1 MTVAIY
7 PGTFDPITNGHL
19 DIVQRASK
27 LFERVILGGYEKSNK
42 HLIFTTEERVD
53 LARRAVVIIPNVEVK
68 LFSGLAVEFARTE
81 KAQVM
86 IRGLRM
92 NADFEKE
99 FEMALMNRKLAPD
112 LDLLCLMASQ
122 EHSFLSSSI
131 LKEIAV
137 NGGSI
142 GHLAPAIV
150 VEALQKKVMVDE
162 DGNSKVEIVSLRD

>member
-19 DIVQRASK
+19 DIVTRAAG
-27 LFERVILGGYEKSNK
+27 LFDKIIIGVYEKSNK
-42 HLIFTTEERVD
+42 HLVFTTDERVD
-53 LARRAVVIIPNVEVK
+53 LVRRTVANLPNVEVK
-68 LFSGLAVEFARTE
+68 SFRGLAVDFARQE

-122 EHSFLSSSI
+122 EYQFLSSSL
-131 LKEIAV
+131 LKEVALLDGNINDFVPEYVA
-137 NGGSI
+137 
-142 GHLAPAIV
+142 
-150 VEALQKKVMVDE
+150 EALRRKVR
-162 DGNSKVEIVSLRD
+162 SKM

>member
-19 DIVQRASK
+19 DIVTRAAR
-27 LFERVILGGYEKSNK
+27 LFDRIVIGVFARANK
-42 HLIFTTEERVD
+42 HLFFTTEERMD
-53 LARRAVVIIPNVEVK
+53 LAGQAVARLPNVEVK
-68 LFSGLAVEFARTE
+68 SFRGLAVDFARQE

-99 FEMALMNRKLAPD
+99 FEMAMMNRKLSPD

-122 EHSFLSSSI
+122 EYQFLSSSL
-131 LKEIAV
+131 LKEVARLEGDISDLVPEHVA
-137 NGGSI
+137 
-142 GHLAPAIV
+142 
-150 VEALQKKVMVDE
+150 EALRKKVQSNM
-162 DGNSKVEIVSLRD
+162 

>member
-1 MTVAIY
+1 LTVAVY

-19 DIVQRASK
+19 DIVQRAAK
-27 LFERVILGGYEKSNK
+27 LFDRIIIGVYERSNK
-42 HLIFTTEERVD
+42 HLVFTVEERLE
-53 LARRAVVIIPNVEVK
+53 LAKRAVANLANVEVK
-68 LFSGLAVEFARTE
+68 SFSGLTVDFARRE

-122 EHSFLSSSI
+122 EYQFLSSSL
-131 LKEIAV
+131 LKEVALLDGNISGLVPEHVA
-137 NGGSI
+137 
-142 GHLAPAIV
+142 
-150 VEALQKKVMVDE
+150 EALKKKVGGKM
-162 DGNSKVEIVSLRD
+162 

>member
-1 MTVAIY
+1 VTIAVY

-19 DIVQRASK
+19 DIVQRAARI
-27 LFERVILGGYEKSNK
+27 FERIIIGVYQQSNK

-53 LARRAVVIIPNVEVK
+53 LARQAVVSLANVEVK
-68 LFSGLAVEFARTE
+68 SFSGLAVDFARSQ
-81 KAQVM
+81 KAQVL

-122 EHSFLSSSI
+122 EYQFLSSSL
-131 LKEIAV
+131 LKEVAWL
-137 NGGSI
+137 NGNISDMV
-142 GHLAPAIV
+142 PAHV
-150 VEALQKKVMVDE
+150 AEALRKKVHGKE
-162 DGNSKVEIVSLRD
+162 

>member
-1 MTVAIY
+1 MTVAVY

-19 DIVQRASK
+19 DIVQRAAK
-27 LFERVILGGYEKSNK
+27 LFDRIIIGVYKQSNK
-42 HLIFTTEERVD
+42 HLIFSNEERVE
-53 LARRAVVIIPNVEVK
+53 LARRAVSSLTNVEVK
-68 LFSGLAVEFARTE
+68 SFSGLTVDFTREE

-122 EHSFLSSSI
+122 EYQFLSSSL
-131 LKEIAV
+131 LKEVARL
-137 NGGSI
+137 NGNISG
-142 GHLAPAIV
+142 LVPEYVA
-150 VEALQKKVMVDE
+150 EALKEKVR
-162 DGNSKVEIVSLRD
+162 GISSQQ

>member
-1 MTVAIY
+1 MTVAVY

-19 DIVQRASK
+19 DIVNRAAK
-27 LFERVILGGYEKSNK
+27 LFDKIIIGVYEKSNK
-42 HLIFTTEERVD
+42 HLIFTTEERVG
-53 LARRAVVIIPNVEVK
+53 LVRRAVASLANVEVK
-68 LFSGLAVEFARTE
+68 SFSGLTVEFARRE

-122 EHSFLSSSI
+122 EYQFLSSSL
-131 LKEIAV
+131 LKEVARLHGNV
-137 NGGSI
+137 SDLVPP
-142 GHLAPAIV
+142 HV
-150 VEALQKKVMVDE
+150 QQALREKLNVMA
-162 DGNSKVEIVSLRD
+162 